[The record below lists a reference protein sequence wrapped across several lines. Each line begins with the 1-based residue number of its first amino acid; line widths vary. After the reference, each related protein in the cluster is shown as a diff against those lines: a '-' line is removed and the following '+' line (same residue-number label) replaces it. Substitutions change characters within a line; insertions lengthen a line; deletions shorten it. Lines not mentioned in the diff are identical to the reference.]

1 MNGCRLFFLPL
12 LSLSAAAFA
21 APGTPASA
29 VAATGPASAGS
40 LLQVLFGLVVVLG
53 LMAVCAWML
62 RRFAAVKTNNGA
74 SIRIV
79 GGVSVGTRE
88 RVMVVEVGDQW
99 IVVGVAP
106 GQVRA
111 LSTMPKQES
120 VPAPSGDTTQP
131 PRNFSNW
138 LAQTLEKR
146 NGK

>member
-1 MNGCRLFFLPL
+1 MNLRLLSLPL
-12 LSLSAAAFA
+12 LLLSTAASA
-21 APGTPASA
+21 APGAPASA

-40 LLQVLFGLVVVLG
+40 LLQVLFGLIVVLG
-53 LMAVCAWML
+53 LMALCAWML
-62 RRFAAVKTNNGA
+62 RRFSASKTTGGT

-106 GQVRA
+106 GRVTS
-111 LSTMPKQES
+111 LSTMPKQEAT
-120 VPAPSGDTTQP
+120 PASPNAPQA

-138 LAQTLEKR
+138 LAQSLDKR

>member
-1 MNGCRLFFLPL
+1 MPL
-12 LSLSAAAFA
+12 LLLSASAASTFA

-40 LLQVLFGLVVVLG
+40 LLQVLFGLIVVLG
-53 LMAVCAWML
+53 LMALCAWML
-62 RRFAAVKTNNGA
+62 RRFSASRTTGGT

-88 RVMVVEVGDQW
+88 RVMVVEVGEQW

-106 GQVRA
+106 GQVTA
-111 LSTMPKQES
+111 LSTMPKQDTL
-120 VPAPSGDTTQP
+120 PSHGDSIQT